1 MLTYCS
7 KCEKNLS
14 KNLIRITNIKIKG
27 KSRCADCLANKSF
40 FDKIK
45 DKDELE
51 IIVSQ
56 FLTFCVKCRK
66 KTEN

>member
-7 KCEKNLS
+7 KCEKQTYNICPKKLVMM
-14 KNLIRITNIKIKG
+14 TNIKIKG
-27 KSRCADCLANKSF
+27 ISRCADCLAHKSF

-51 IIVSQ
+51 VIVSQ
-56 FLTFCVKCRK
+56 FLIDFL
-66 KTEN
+66 

>member
-7 KCEKNLS
+7 KCEYLTYNVWPKKLV
-14 KNLIRITNIKIKG
+14 IMTNIKIKG
-27 KSRCADCLANKSF
+27 ISRYADCLANKSF

-51 IIVSQ
+51 LIESQ
-56 FLTFCVKCRK
+56 FLIDLL
-66 KTEN
+66 

>member
-7 KCEKNLS
+7 KCEKHTYNECPKKLVMM
-14 KNLIRITNIKIKG
+14 TNTKVKG
-27 KSRCADCLANKSF
+27 ISRCATFSANKTF

-51 IIVSQ
+51 VIVSP
-56 FLTFCVKCRK
+56 FLID
-66 KTEN
+66 

>member
-1 MLTYCS
+1 M
-7 KCEKNLS
+7 S

-45 DKDELE
+45 DNDELE

-56 FLTFCVKCRK
+56 FLID
-66 KTEN
+66 

>member
-7 KCEKNLS
+7 KCENLTYNIWP
-14 KNLIRITNIKIKG
+14 KKLVMMTNIKIKG
-27 KSRCADCLANKSF
+27 ISRYADCLVNKLL

-51 IIVSQ
+51 LTVSQ
-56 FLTFCVKCRK
+56 FLIDLL
-66 KTEN
+66 

>member
-7 KCEKNLS
+7 KCEKNMS

-56 FLTFCVKCRK
+56 FLIDWIL
-66 KTEN
+66 

>member
-7 KCEKNLS
+7 KCEKHTYNVCPKKLAT
-14 KNLIRITNIKIKG
+14 IIKIKG
-27 KSRCADCLANKSF
+27 VSRCADCLAIKSF

-51 IIVSQ
+51 VAVSQ
-56 FLTFCVKCRK
+56 FLIGFL
-66 KTEN
+66 